1 MRSHEQNGGLRSH
14 HFLMIP
20 HAALPHIIPMVHLA
34 DKLVQHGVR
43 CTVLSYDFLLE
54 KIPREDLRDGVH
66 LLGLPQDLTGYS
78 KPENVFYPPIVNSE
92 ALSFV
97 ANVYIDRLMQEQ
109 GPGKDGSPLYTC
121 LISDVL
127 LPWTV
132 EAAARLNVPRY
143 LLSPGSAF
151 AFLMLHYAPLS
162 NDADDIKRIIHFPN
176 MFPNGVSC
184 NIFSVPPQF
193 AIYIRKSILNAAGMF
208 GNSFYEL
215 ETCAIDEL
223 RRMGKKVYAVGPL
236 ESAVRVTKSFVGDS
250 NLNFVSV
257 NDECLH
263 WLNEQA
269 EKSVVY
275 VNFGSTGF
283 IRFNLKMVH
292 ELALGLEASGA
303 KFLWVLR
310 PPPTLSS
317 DELYQLLPSGFEE
330 RVKDRGLISR
340 GWAPQLKILEHPSTA
355 AFVMQAGWNSI
366 MESVARGVPMIS
378 WPTYA
383 DQPVNAKCAAEIS
396 KVGIQLPQGNVHR
409 NAVETAIRAIMCS
422 EEGKVLKENAQRMK
436 LAAARATNPGGSSF
450 QNLQDFITDL

>member
-1 MRSHEQNGGLRSH
+1 
-14 HFLMIP
+14 
-20 HAALPHIIPMVHLA
+20 
-34 DKLVQHGVR
+34 
-43 CTVLSYDFLLE
+43 
-54 KIPREDLRDGVH
+54 
-66 LLGLPQDLTGYS
+66 
-78 KPENVFYPPIVNSE
+78 
-92 ALSFV
+92 
-97 ANVYIDRLMQEQ
+97 
-109 GPGKDGSPLYTC
+109 
-121 LISDVL
+121 
-127 LPWTV
+127 
-132 EAAARLNVPRY
+132 
-143 LLSPGSAF
+143 
-151 AFLMLHYAPLS
+151 MLLS

-250 NLNFVSV
+250 NLNF
-257 NDECLH
+257 
-263 WLNEQA
+263 A

-275 VNFGSTGF
+275 VNFGTTGF
-283 IRFNLKMVH
+283 IRFNLKIVH

-317 DELYQLLPSGFEE
+317 DELDQLLPSGFEE

-355 AFVMQAGWNSI
+355 AFVMQAGWNSV
-366 MESVARGVPMIS
+366 MESVARGFPMIS

-396 KVGIQLPQGNVHR
+396 KVGIQLPQGNVDR
-409 NAVETAIRAIMCS
+409 NAFETAIRAIMCS

-436 LAAARATNPGGSSF
+436 LAAARATNPGGSKICRT
-450 QNLQDFITDL
+450 L